1 MHGHDSALKTDLE
14 RFLREIR
21 LEPVVLHRQPDQ
33 GATIIEKFEKHSDV
47 GFAFILLTPDEI
59 AYTSDQ
65 EGRADSERTKELRAR
80 PNVIFEFGYFV
91 ARLGRNRVCA
101 LVKGDTSIP
110 SDLSGLVYKRI
121 VDLIDPQAYS
131 IIRELRA
138 AGYEIVM

>member
-1 MHGHDSALKTDLE
+1 M
-14 RFLREIR
+14 
-21 LEPVVLHRQPDQ
+21 
-33 GATIIEKFEKHSDV
+33 SD
-47 GFAFILLTPDEI
+47 FAFILLTPDEI

-65 EGRADSERTKELRAR
+65 ETLEDIKRTKEFRAR

-110 SDLSGLVYKRI
+110 SDLSGLVYKAI
-121 VDLIDPQAYS
+121 GDTIDPQAYS